1 MVFWW
6 LFKFDS
12 NEQDDKVWYFGGFLN
27 LTVIIKVIKVWCF
40 LELSYIIDDLDS
52 SVSIVTRL

>member
-27 LTVIIKVIKVWCF
+27 LTVMNKMIKYGILVAF
-40 LELSYIIDDLDS
+40 
-52 SVSIVTRL
+52 